1 MHTSLDDPEER
12 CARLPRGRAS
22 FTIHR
27 LPPDAALLGLIH
39 EWEAKAR
46 ELRRR
51 DVAAETRR
59 RLSDDERLL
68 FDLEETLTGEKPGE
82 ADAPGRVLRVARSG
96 GRVQAVA
103 ALFRCRRAIF
113 VEYLVAAPWNLLG
126 PDDPPAIESRR
137 GAGTALLVQAVR
149 TSLAV
154 GRGGRVA
161 LQAENPRC
169 LAVYEHLGFQRMR
182 PADLPRTLVPS
193 REGWWTEPA
202 ARLAAGVESLAERES
217 PWLLFDPARAPR
229 QGALALAADVPAL
242 RPAA

>member
-1 MHTSLDDPEER
+1 MHTALDDPEER
-12 CARLPRGRAS
+12 CARLPVSRAS

-39 EWEAKAR
+39 EWEARAR

-51 DVAAETRR
+51 DVAVETRR

-68 FDLEETLTGEKPGE
+68 EDLEETLTGDEPGE
-82 ADAPGRVLRVARSG
+82 ADAPERVLRVARCA

-103 ALFRCRRAIF
+103 ALFRAPRAVF

-126 PDDPPAIESRR
+126 REDPPAIETRR

-149 TSLAV
+149 SSLAT
-154 GRGGRVA
+154 GLGGRVS

-169 LAVYEHLGFQRMR
+169 LAFYEHLGFAPVRASDQ
-182 PADLPRTLVPS
+182 PRALVPR
-193 REGWWTEPA
+193 REGWWTTPV
-202 ARLAAGVESLAERES
+202 ARLGAGVETLEDRQS
-217 PWLLFDPARAPR
+217 PWMIFDPARAGDAAPLVR
-229 QGALALAADVPAL
+229 AAGLALSRAA
-242 RPAA
+242 